1 MLYQIE
7 EIQTRKRK
15 KLVIV
20 YIVIL
25 LLVLLVAIGLG
36 MFTAKKVKQGK
47 MNDNHIFSTIDNNM
61 LEGKQNTTE
70 KQSQNQEITDKQNTI
85 EEQIKVEYPSSESD
99 FSNFVKNVGNIYNGT
114 EGKRVFLTF
123 DDGPSKA
130 VTPHILD
137 TLKEH
142 NIKATFFLL
151 GSRVKL
157 NPDLVKREYE
167 EGHYIANHG
176 YSHQYSKIYAS
187 SNDVIKEYNRTEQ
200 EIKKALGNTNYSSHL
215 FRFPGGSIGGA
226 YSKIKK
232 EAKQELKKQQ
242 IAYLDWNALTSD
254 AAGANTKEKIM
265 SNLKKTVGN
274 YNNVVIL
281 MHDAPDK
288 ILTYET
294 LDEVINYLENKGY
307 AFKNM
312 YDLM

>member
-25 LLVLLVAIGLG
+25 LLALLVAIGLG

-137 TLKEH
+137 TLKEY

-200 EIKKALGNTNYSSHL
+200 EIRKALVNTNYSSHL

-242 IAYLDWNALTSD
+242 IAYLDWNALTND

>member
-7 EIQTRKRK
+7 EIQTKRRK

-20 YIVIL
+20 YVIIL
-25 LLVLLVAIGLG
+25 LLVLLVSVGLG
-36 MFTAKKVKQGK
+36 IFAAKKVKQSKLNYENISDITNLAQEGEQGK
-47 MNDNHIFSTIDNNM
+47 V
-61 LEGKQNTTE
+61 
-70 KQSQNQEITDKQNTI
+70 
-85 EEQIKVEYPSSESD
+85 EEQPQAERMENVTD
-99 FSNFVKNVGNIYNGT
+99 FSNFIKNVGNIYNGT

-187 SNDVIKEYNRTEQ
+187 SNEVIKEYNKTEQ
-200 EIKKALGNTNYSSHL
+200 EIQKALGNTNYSSHL
-215 FRFPGGSIGGA
+215 FRFPGGSIGGT

-232 EAKQELKKQQ
+232 ETKQELKKQQ
-242 IAYLDWNALTSD
+242 IAYLDWNALTND

-274 YNNVVIL
+274 HNNVVIL

-294 LDEVINYLENKGY
+294 LDEVICYLEDKGY

>member
-7 EIQTRKRK
+7 EIQTKRRK

-36 MFTAKKVKQGK
+36 MFTAKKVKQSK
-47 MNDNHIFSTIDNNM
+47 SNHENM
-61 LEGKQNTTE
+61 TDITNL
-70 KQSQNQEITDKQNTI
+70 SQK
-85 EEQIKVEYPSSESD
+85 EEQNITEEQPQIERMENVTD
-99 FSNFVKNVGNIYNGT
+99 LSNFIKNVENIYNGT

-137 TLKEH
+137 ILKEH

-187 SNDVIKEYNRTEQ
+187 SNAVLEEYNKTEK
-200 EIKKALGNTNYSSHL
+200 EIQKALGNANYSSYL

-226 YSKIKK
+226 YNQIKK

-242 IAYLDWNALTSD
+242 IAYLDWNALTND

>member
-7 EIQTRKRK
+7 GIQTRKRK
-15 KLVIV
+15 RVIV
-20 YIVIL
+20 YILIL
-25 LLVLLVAIGLG
+25 LFVLLASIGLG
-36 MFTAKKVKQGK
+36 MFAAKQVKQGNK
-47 MNDNHIFSTIDNNM
+47 SYENLDDMSSIKNETQQF
-61 LEGKQNTTE
+61 K
-70 KQSQNQEITDKQNTI
+70 
-85 EEQIKVEYPSSESD
+85 EEKVEIERVSTDIDVSK
-99 FSNFVKNVGNIYNGT
+99 FIANVENIYNGM

-137 TLKEH
+137 TLKEN

-157 NPDLVKREYE
+157 NPDLVKREYD

-176 YSHQYSKIYAS
+176 YSHQYSKIYES
-187 SNDVIKEYNRTEQ
+187 SNTILEEYNKTEK
-200 EIKKALGNTNYSSHL
+200 EIQKALGNANYSSHL
-215 FRFPGGSIGGA
+215 FRFPGGSIGGT

-232 EAKQELKKQQ
+232 EAKKELKKQK
-242 IAYLDWNALTSD
+242 IAYLDWNSLTND
-254 AAGANTKEKIM
+254 AAGANTKEKLM
-265 SNLKKTVGN
+265 KNLKKTVGN

-294 LDEVINYLENKGY
+294 LDEIISYLKDKGY
-307 AFKNM
+307 TFKNM

>member
-7 EIQTRKRK
+7 EIQTKRRK

-36 MFTAKKVKQGK
+36 MFTAKKVKQSK
-47 MNDNHIFSTIDNNM
+47 SNHENM
-61 LEGKQNTTE
+61 TDITNL
-70 KQSQNQEITDKQNTI
+70 SQK
-85 EEQIKVEYPSSESD
+85 EEQNITEEQPQIERMENVTD
-99 FSNFVKNVGNIYNGT
+99 LSNFIKNVENIYNGT

-137 TLKEH
+137 ILKEH

-200 EIKKALGNTNYSSHL
+200 EIRKALGNTNYSSHL

>member
-15 KLVIV
+15 TLVIV

-36 MFTAKKVKQGK
+36 MFTAKKVKQSK
-47 MNDNHIFSTIDNNM
+47 SNHENM
-61 LEGKQNTTE
+61 TDITNL
-70 KQSQNQEITDKQNTI
+70 SQK
-85 EEQIKVEYPSSESD
+85 EEQNITEEQPQIERMENVTD
-99 FSNFVKNVGNIYNGT
+99 LSNFIKNVENIYNGT

-137 TLKEH
+137 ILKEH

-187 SNDVIKEYNRTEQ
+187 SNAVLEEYNKTEK
-200 EIKKALGNTNYSSHL
+200 EIQKALGNANYSSYL

-226 YSKIKK
+226 YNQIKK

-242 IAYLDWNALTSD
+242 IAYLDWNALTND

>member
-7 EIQTRKRK
+7 EIQTKKRK

-36 MFTAKKVKQGK
+36 MFAAKKVKQSKSKNENISDIANLVQEDEQGK
-47 MNDNHIFSTIDNNM
+47 V
-61 LEGKQNTTE
+61 
-70 KQSQNQEITDKQNTI
+70 
-85 EEQIKVEYPSSESD
+85 EEQPQAERMENVTN
-99 FSNFVKNVGNIYNGT
+99 FSNFIKNVGNIYNGT

-200 EIKKALGNTNYSSHL
+200 EIRKALGNTNYSSHL
-215 FRFPGGSIGGA
+215 FRFPGGSIGGT

-242 IAYLDWNALTSD
+242 IAYLDWNALTND

>member
-36 MFTAKKVKQGK
+36 MFTAKKVKQSK
-47 MNDNHIFSTIDNNM
+47 SKNENISDMAN
-61 LEGKQNTTE
+61 LV
-70 KQSQNQEITDKQNTI
+70 QEDEQGIV
-85 EEQIKVEYPSSESD
+85 EEQQQVERMDNVTD
-99 FSNFVKNVGNIYNGT
+99 FSNFIKNVGNIYNGT

-200 EIKKALGNTNYSSHL
+200 EIRKALGNTNYSSHL

-242 IAYLDWNALTSD
+242 IAYLDWNALTND

-294 LDEVINYLENKGY
+294 LDEVIDYLENKGY